1 MASFTFPTGSITP
14 HTGVVV
20 DEGTWLRCDGSSYD
34 GTNPK
39 YAALWALIGTTY
51 GGTAITSFKVPNLGG
66 RIPVGVKASTSGPQ
80 EEVGG
85 WTGSTSVTL
94 TGAQSGAN
102 HNHTL
107 TDPGHTHTATEAT
120 HTHNIHLTQTTT
132 FVGTHSEITGYGN
145 TYHPVS
151 TYHPAV
157 GPTYDKNGAMTSPG
171 SAAYYSDDSYWTY
184 GDNPIYG
191 TVGNTPT
198 GTLIYPLGADTG
210 AADSTGTPVNTSD
223 AAQTFVSL
231 ASSGLS
237 LSVGT
242 TSSAAASSH
251 ENRMPTTY
259 LHYLI
264 KL

>member
-20 DEGTWLRCDGSSYD
+20 DEGTWVRCDGSSYD

-39 YAALWALIGTTY
+39 YAALWALINTNY
-51 GGTAITSFKVPNLGG
+51 GGTGITDFKVPNLGG
-66 RIPVGVKASTSGPQ
+66 RVAVGVKASTSGPQ

-107 TDPGHTHTATEAT
+107 TDPGHTHTPTEPS
-120 HTHNIHLTQTTT
+120 HTHGIPITETTT
-132 FVGTHSEITGYGN
+132 YVGTHSEITGYGN

-157 GPTYDKNGAMTSPG
+157 PPTYDKNNVMTDPG

-184 GDNPIYG
+184 GDAPIYG
-191 TVGNTPT
+191 TVANTPT
-198 GTLIYPLGADTG
+198 GTIRYPENNG
-210 AADSTGTPVNTSD
+210 GTDQITNLPVNSAGNT
-223 AAQTFVSL
+223 QLFVSF
-231 ASSGLS
+231 ATSGLS
-237 LSVGT
+237 VSVGT

>member
-20 DEGTWLRCDGSSYD
+20 DEGTWVRCDGSSYD

-51 GGTAITSFKVPNLGG
+51 GGTVITSFKVPNLGG

-107 TDPGHTHTATEAT
+107 TDSGHTHTATETA
-120 HTHNIHLTQTTT
+120 HSHDINLDQTTT

-145 TYHPVS
+145 TYHPEQTDYKGNV
-151 TYHPAV
+151 TQ
-157 GPTYDKNGAMTSPG
+157 
-171 SAAYYSDDSYWTY
+171 AAYWTY

-191 TVGNTPT
+191 TVANTPT
-198 GTLIYPLGADTG
+198 GTLTYPLGQGAGNADATG
-210 AADSTGTPVNTSD
+210 APVNTSG

-259 LHYLI
+259 LNYLI

>member
-20 DEGTWLRCDGSSYD
+20 DEGTWVRCDGSSYD

-51 GGTAITSFKVPNLGG
+51 GGTVITSFKVPNLGG

-80 EEVGG
+80 EEAGG

-107 TDPGHTHTATEAT
+107 TDSGHTHTATETA
-120 HTHNIHLTQTTT
+120 HGHDISQDQTTT
-132 FVGTHSEITGYGN
+132 FVGTHQVITGYGD
-145 TYHPVS
+145 TYHQQGYYTQSEPDKFGFSELV
-151 TYHPAV
+151 YHD
-157 GPTYDKNGAMTSPG
+157 T
-171 SAAYYSDDSYWTY
+171 SYWTY
-184 GDNPIYG
+184 GDVPIYG
-191 TVGNTPT
+191 TVANTPT
-198 GTLIYPLGADTG
+198 GTLTYPLGQGAGNAD
-210 AADSTGTPVNTSD
+210 ATGTPVNTSG

-231 ASSGLS
+231 ASSALS